1 MNNYKSHIFC
11 IVRFHQLY
19 FDHILKVEET
29 DKYHIHKY
37 MGWQNMQKLLAFP
50 LALAPSQETSIWW
63 NQKLKKKKH
72 WTPGWLSNQVFF
84 VLADLTPPH
93 HIYVNRRVQYKTHRI
108 AVKRWKPQELRW
120 QNFQLKCVRACSNI
134 YANRLG
140 LFEIWFAC
148 ASFSPGNCL
157 QIHRQGRGASNQD
170 SRPWNLWGGSRSR
183 SPTSPLHDPGQERA
197 VVSRISLRYEHL
209 RRALPCNA
217 TTEADFWT
225 RGQWKCCKLPSG
237 DKIVVKVNG

>member
-1 MNNYKSHIFC
+1 
-11 IVRFHQLY
+11 
-19 FDHILKVEET
+19 
-29 DKYHIHKY
+29 
-37 MGWQNMQKLLAFP
+37 MQKILLYP
-50 LALAPSQETSIWW
+50 LPLPHHKKLQFGETRG
-63 NQKLKKKKH
+63 LRRKKH
-72 WTPGWLSNQVFF
+72 LTPGWLSNQVFF

-120 QNFQLKCVRACSNI
+120 QNFQLKCVRACSHI
-134 YANRLG
+134 YENRLG

-148 ASFSPGNCL
+148 SSFSPGNCL

-170 SRPWNLWGGSRSR
+170 SRPWNLWGGSRSW